1 MFRIAALAALAMVAS
16 AMRGHKG
23 HGKHGKGAHIAKKGY
38 AAHYGSAGPIA

>member
-23 HGKHGKGAHIAKKGY
+23 HGHGKGKGSHIAKKGY
-38 AAHYGSAGPIA
+38 AAHYGR